1 MAFAN
6 PLVISVNSVNK
17 TLAKINQDNYGSEY
31 YLRESTGEYRV
42 KIRHS
47 YESAVVGSGRV
58 HRSNFDLTYTIF
70 STTAG
75 VPDNVRQVY
84 CVLRNGNADDAT
96 AVGYIGAA
104 MSALLVQARFEDLV
118 GWVN

>member
-17 TLAKINQDNYGSEY
+17 TLIKINQDNYGSEY
-31 YLRESTGEYRV
+31 YLRESTGEYRA

-47 YESAVVGSGRV
+47 RESAIVGSGQV

-70 STTAG
+70 STTPG

-84 CVLRNGNADDAT
+84 LVLRNGVADDAT
-96 AVGYIGAA
+96 LVGYIGAA
-104 MSALLVQARFEDLV
+104 LSALLVQARYEDLV
-118 GWVN
+118 AWAN